1 MDDNPTR
8 MIETDQSSCPID
20 APEKSCRADSGAYIV
35 HPARAAPSGT
45 NRLDSITS
53 PAAKND
59 QNDHMLMRGNA
70 MSCVPILSGIR
81 KFAYT
86 PTSSGMMAKNT
97 MNVPCIVTRWMEYSG
112 RMTTPGAMLAG
123 TVSPRVPACDGHVRR
138 QVRASGATE

>member
-59 QNDHMLMRGNA
+59 QNDHARRCLAPARRGQKRPA
-70 MSCVPILSGIR
+70 RSGSSRIGHAAKRKRHIVHVMSKRYV
-81 KFAYT
+81 A
-86 PTSSGMMAKNT
+86 
-97 MNVPCIVTRWMEYSG
+97 
-112 RMTTPGAMLAG
+112 
-123 TVSPRVPACDGHVRR
+123 
-138 QVRASGATE
+138 

>member
-97 MNVPCIVTRWMEYSG
+97 MNVPCIVTSWMDRKST
-112 RMTTPGAMLAG
+112 RLN
-123 TVSPRVPACDGHVRR
+123 SSHVAISYA
-138 QVRASGATE
+138 VFC